1 MNGVPGNVSSHPLP
15 SAAGFAADEAVGP
28 GDGEVTREKFVADL
42 GAWVAQAGPGEQR
55 GEAARRMLA
64 SWDHDTE
71 TLDLS
76 GLALTQL
83 PAGIGELYQI
93 AQLNFSNNRL
103 TSLPNALNR
112 LEYLDTLRLSNN
124 RLDHLPEVLA
134 SLSYECTVW
143 VDGNEISPLFVDYF
157 LSEAAIH
164 GGPDLVLYP
173 GEFGPD
179 GWQLAN
185 LHQDPSLPV
194 ALATWQGDVA
204 AGTLASREWHGTD
217 HQHAGAF
224 AGWLSRIRNTP
235 DFENAASRSRIC
247 ERVGALLSAMNDDEM
262 LRETCFHIAH
272 EATATCDDTVA
283 LGLNLF
289 DMAVQDRRAERGELD
304 ERALLDLGRGLF
316 RMAQLEKIA
325 EEKVQAL
332 AGGQHAP
339 DPVEVHLAFQAGLRD
354 RLQLPVSV
362 ATMRFPRLTPVSARE
377 LELAAAQVQMAEGGG
392 MRVFLR
398 QHQSAM
404 TQIAQPEAS
413 VLARP
418 HTHRLAAYLAEHYR
432 PWQQHVARAYPAESA
447 AHSERMFA
455 YLERIEARKDAG
467 AIQEGEYVATLDA
480 AKWYANCGLAYGMAL
495 ARLSHRRV

>member
-1 MNGVPGNVSSHPLP
+1 MNGIPGNVASHPLP
-15 SAAGFAADEAVGP
+15 NAAAFAADEAAGP
-28 GDGEVTREKFVADL
+28 GTGAITREKFVADL

-64 SWDHDTE
+64 NWDHGSE
-71 TLDLS
+71 ALDLS
-76 GLALTQL
+76 GLALTEL
-83 PAGIGELYQI
+83 PADIGELYQI
-93 AQLNFSNNRL
+93 AELNVSNNRL
-103 TSLPNALNR
+103 TALPNTLQR
-112 LEYLDTLRLSNN
+112 LEYLETLRLSNN

-143 VDGNEISPLFVDYF
+143 VDGNDISPLFVDYF

-164 GGPDLVLYP
+164 GGPDLVLFP
-173 GEFGPD
+173 GRFGED
-179 GWQLAN
+179 GWQLGGIDQETH
-185 LHQDPSLPV
+185 LPS
-194 ALATWQGDVA
+194 ALEAWRGDVA
-204 AGTLASREWHGTD
+204 AQALSTRDWHGSG
-217 HQHAGAF
+217 HQHAGSF
-224 AGWLSRIRNTP
+224 AGWLSRLRNTP

-247 ERVGALLSAMNDDEM
+247 ERVGALLSAMNGDEI

-272 EATATCDDTVA
+272 EATAACDDTVA

-304 ERALLDLGRGLF
+304 EHALLDLGRGLF

-325 EEKVQAL
+325 EEKVRAL
-332 AGGQHAP
+332 AGGRHAP
-339 DPVEVHLAFQAGLRD
+339 DPVEVHLAFQAGLRV

-404 TQIAQPEAS
+404 TQLSQPEPSA
-413 VLARP
+413 LTRP
-418 HTHRLAAYLAEHYR
+418 QTHPLAAYLAEHYR
-432 PWQQHVARAYPAESA
+432 PWQQHVARAYPADSA

-480 AKWYANCGLAYGMAL
+480 AKWYANCGLAYGVAL
-495 ARLSHRRV
+495 ARLSRSRV